1 MTTSAVMT
9 RHTTF
14 RYCLDPTVEQR
25 LTLARH
31 AGASRFAY
39 NQCLN
44 LHLQARADKQR
55 DTSTVVPWARFEL
68 INRFNAW
75 KKSEDA
81 GRVIAVDGGGSAEVV
96 VTGLSW
102 RSDVRQQVFE
112 EAGAD
117 LATAL
122 KAWTDS
128 RKHKRAGVS
137 VGYPRFKKKNR
148 STPSF
153 RLRNNC
159 SKGARPPIR
168 VGDDSARTVTLPGI
182 GTVRVHDDTRR
193 LRRLLGGGRAKIL
206 FATVSRRAGRWWVAL
221 NIEAADLH
229 PDRCHSARA
238 TADHSGWVGIDRG
251 LTVFIV
257 AADSRGREINR
268 EGDPPRAFMRGL
280 RRTRRLAESVMRKQQ
295 GSRNRQAAAAR
306 LARHHRHMANIRGHF
321 LHQVS
326 NRLVNT
332 HDRLVVENLNVAGML
347 RNRRLSRAIS
357 DAGWARFVR
366 LLEYKQRWR
375 RGTVLAAD
383 RWFPSSKTCSACGAV
398 RAGLDLAERIYHCP
412 ACGVRLDRDLNAAV
426 NLAAWAETGCAQARD
441 LQAWGPVINAH
452 RQERSGR
459 HHDGETDLDDVGTDV
474 HRVPAQ

>member
-55 DTSTVVPWARFEL
+55 DTSTVVPWTRFEL

-75 KKSEDA
+75 KKSEAA

-137 VGYPRFKKKNR
+137 VGYPRFKK
-148 STPSF
+148 
-153 RLRNNC
+153 
-159 SKGARPPIR
+159 
-168 VGDDSARTVTLPGI
+168 
-182 GTVRVHDDTRR
+182 
-193 LRRLLGGGRAKIL
+193 
-206 FATVSRRAGRWWVAL
+206 
-221 NIEAADLH
+221 
-229 PDRCHSARA
+229 
-238 TADHSGWVGIDRG
+238 
-251 LTVFIV
+251 
-257 AADSRGREINR
+257 
-268 EGDPPRAFMRGL
+268 AFMRGL
-280 RRTRRLAESVMRKQQ
+280 RRTRRLAKSVMRKQQ

-306 LARHHRHMANIRGHF
+306 LARHHRHMA
-321 LHQVS
+321 
-326 NRLVNT
+326 NT